1 MTMKNTS
8 ITSNLITE
16 GQKKQYKRFVEDA
29 TNRGVELALE
39 KVNLD
44 KTGFQ
49 RLLEHGDEFNSA
61 IAEVIVAKTLELSV
75 SNQFADEEMKSS
87 YGYLSG
93 YKPKGITEQTNILRQ
108 LFPGIGFADE
118 KIANQP
124 VPKGAEGWF
133 AIPKWQSIAP
143 TYGEAVQKVLNLIKK
158 TRDGKFQNYREGQ
171 IDEKHLRQSEKSAKM
186 FRKFAESQKDYDILV
201 IPAQFGFNH
210 RGRSV
215 RRALEVMNASEFGLG
230 AFAIGIMLLTHPER
244 LQNYDDLYIDCPGD
258 EFSPEADGDFSGA
271 PDFFFIDGGVRFDT
285 LWVSSASVYYG
296 SASGF
301 VPQ

>member
-1 MTMKNTS
+1 MKKTS
-8 ITSNLITE
+8 ITSNLITD

-39 KVNLD
+39 KVSLD

-49 RLLEHGDEFNSA
+49 RLLENGDEFNST
-61 IAEVIVAKTLELSV
+61 IAEVIVSKTRELSV
-75 SNQFADEEMKSS
+75 SNQFADEEVKSS

-118 KIANQP
+118 KLVSQP
-124 VPKGAEGWF
+124 VPEGAEGWF
-133 AIPKWQSIAP
+133 AIPKWQSTAP
-143 TYGEAVQKVLNLIKK
+143 TYGEAVQKVLDLIKK
-158 TRDGKFQNYREGQ
+158 TRDGKFYNYREGQ
-171 IDEKHLRQSEKSAKM
+171 LGPKNLRQSEKSAKM
-186 FRKFAESQKDYDILV
+186 FQKLGEEQRDHDILV
-201 IPAQFGFNH
+201 VPAQFGILH

-215 RRALEVMNASEFGLG
+215 RRAREVMNANQFGLG

-244 LQNYDDLYIDCPGD
+244 LQNYDDLWIDCAGD
-258 EFSPEADGDFSGA
+258 EFSPEADGDFSRAPCFGFRGGEVEFGA
-271 PDFFFIDGGVRFDT
+271 D
-285 LWVSSASVYYG
+285 WVGSAVGRCS

-301 VPQ
+301 VSQ

>member
-1 MTMKNTS
+1 MKNTS
-8 ITSNLITE
+8 ITSNNLITD

-39 KVNLD
+39 KVPLD

-49 RLLEHGDEFNSA
+49 RLLENGDEFNSA
-61 IAEVIVAKTLELSV
+61 IAEVIVAKTRELSV
-75 SNQFADEEMKSS
+75 SNQFANEEVKSS

-108 LFPGIGFADE
+108 LLPGIGFADE
-118 KIANQP
+118 KLASQL
-124 VPKGAEGWF
+124 VPESAEGWF
-133 AIPKWQSIAP
+133 AIPKWQSVAP
-143 TYGEAVQKVLNLIKK
+143 TYGEAVQKVLDLIKK
-158 TRDGKFQNYREGQ
+158 TRDGKFYNYREGQ
-171 IDEKHLRQSEKSAKM
+171 LGPKNLRQSEKSAKM
-186 FRKFAESQKDYDILV
+186 FQKFGEEQKDFDILV
-201 IPAQFGFNH
+201 IPAQFGILH

-215 RRALEVMNASEFGLG
+215 RRAREVMNANQFGLG

-244 LQNYDDLYIDCPGD
+244 LQNYDDLWIDCAGD
-258 EFSPEADGDFSGA
+258 EFSPGADGDFSEA
-271 PDFFFIDGGVRFDT
+271 PLFDFGDGRVGFRTD
-285 LWVSSASVYYG
+285 WVSDAYDLYG